1 MSTSQPFWPH
11 GLIKTPLLEALY
23 LAAYTP
29 YKNLS
34 EAHHKLHSTLALMQV
49 LFYSSMFPISE
60 NYIVNAQEPLIHKSY
75 PKPCDIVVSVL

>member
-49 LFYSSMFPISE
+49 LFYFL
-60 NYIVNAQEPLIHKSY
+60 NVSY
-75 PKPCDIVVSVL
+75 QRKLYRQRPGAAYSQVVSEAV